1 LFVETPGIAFAILG
15 GFNYPIRDN
24 RRHGRPEV
32 AKRFASAVER
42 LAHRQGRGVV
52 EANVLDI
59 HSGLPKYERE
69 RWSVSQS
76 PRLEAVSVMEQ
87 ATLPKGRW
95 LIHTDHFS
103 LF

>member
-1 LFVETPGIAFAILG
+1 
-15 GFNYPIRDN
+15 
-24 RRHGRPEV
+24 
-32 AKRFASAVER
+32 
-42 LAHRQGRGVV
+42 
-52 EANVLDI
+52 LDI